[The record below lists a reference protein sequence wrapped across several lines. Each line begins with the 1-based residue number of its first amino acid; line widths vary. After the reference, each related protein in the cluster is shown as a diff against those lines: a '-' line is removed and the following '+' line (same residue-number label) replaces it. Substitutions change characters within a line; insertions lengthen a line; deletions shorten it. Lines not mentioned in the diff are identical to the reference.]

1 MKLAQGYSLQE
12 TLNGARVLKRP
23 GGYVLTTFGIGV
35 SPKNIQRIAEA
46 DEKQL
51 QATKQ
56 ATTQAIK
63 AQSQFGSRGDPQNTA
78 RFNQAAREARKEY
91 LQALEAAYRE

>member
-12 TLNGARVLKRP
+12 TMNGARVLKRP
-23 GGYVLTTFGIGV
+23 GGYVLTTFGNGV
-35 SPKNIQRIAEA
+35 SPKNIERIAEA
-46 DEKQL
+46 DEKRL
-51 QATKQ
+51 QATK
-56 ATTQAIK
+56 
-63 AQSQFGSRGDPQNTA
+63 AQSHFGLRGGLESTA

>member
-1 MKLAQGYSLQE
+1 M
-12 TLNGARVLKRP
+12 LKRP
-23 GGYVLTTFGIGV
+23 GGYVLTTFGNGV
-35 SPKNIQRIAEA
+35 RPKNIERIVEA

-56 ATTQAIK
+56 AIK
-63 AQSQFGSRGDPQNTA
+63 AQRQFGSRGDPQNTA
-78 RFNQAAREARKEY
+78 RLDQAAREARKEY

>member
-1 MKLAQGYSLQE
+1 MKLAQGYSLEE
-12 TLNGARVLKRP
+12 TLNGARMLKRP

-46 DEKQL
+46 DEKRL
-51 QATKQ
+51 QAT
-56 ATTQAIK
+56 K
-63 AQSQFGSRGDPQNTA
+63 AQSQFGLRGNPESAA
-78 RFNQAAREARKEY
+78 RFNQAAREAREEY

>member
-12 TLNGARVLKRP
+12 TLNGARMLKRP
-23 GGYVLTTFGIGV
+23 GGYVLTTFGNGV

-56 ATTQAIK
+56 ATK
-63 AQSQFGSRGDPQNTA
+63 AQIQFGSRGDPESAA
-78 RFNQAAREARKEY
+78 RFNQAAREAHKEY